1 MKKLK
6 FSNHLLKNSSLIIIA
21 GILIC
26 QSCES
31 ANISEERIPSK
42 TKNTGI
48 AYQGDTPRDGMY
60 SCVTYRADGTP
71 FITHM
76 EVIKGDVIQYYYINE
91 KGEEQAIGP
100 ECYYIFHDEFKAIET
115 YMGIVD
121 KYPCVRMEAQQTQD
135 LNPGETWTE
144 YTVSGCDNLPEGGCW
159 YD

>member
-1 MKKLK
+1 MKKK
-6 FSNHLLKNSSLIIIA
+6 FLNHLLKGGSLIIA
-21 GILIC
+21 AILIC
-26 QSCES
+26 QGCER
-31 ANISEERIPSK
+31 ANTPEEIVPLK
-42 TKNTGI
+42 KAGPE
-48 AYQGDTPRDGMY
+48 YYGDTPRDGVY

-76 EVIKGDVIQYYYINE
+76 EVTKGYVTQYYYIND
-91 KGEEQAIGP
+91 KGDKQPIDP

-121 KYPCVRMEAQQTQD
+121 KYPCVRMEAQQTQG

-144 YTVSGCDNLPEGGCW
+144 YIVSGCDELPEGGCW